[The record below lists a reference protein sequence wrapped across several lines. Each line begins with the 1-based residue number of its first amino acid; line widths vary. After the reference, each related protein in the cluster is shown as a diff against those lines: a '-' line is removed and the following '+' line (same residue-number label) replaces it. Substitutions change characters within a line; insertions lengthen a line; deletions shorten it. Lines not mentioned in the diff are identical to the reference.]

1 MGGLATILPL
11 VFVLWQNSHPHQNK
25 DHIFNLLSFRRKK
38 VAPMVG
44 WAIILP
50 LPFLALVDPHFP
62 TPKLKNPFSKK
73 KRFRRKKAAPM
84 VGWAPELV

>member
-50 LPFLALVDPHFP
+50 LPFLAFSRPPLPHS
-62 TPKLKNPFSKK
+62 KIKEPF
-73 KRFRRKKAAPM
+73 F
-84 VGWAPELV
+84 